1 MAGKAI
7 LRVFLI
13 LALVATAHLIRPFS
27 IKSITR
33 HALYSAR
40 SFRFVLPA
48 QLRDKFDHANYLA
61 VNLSDGWFEADEGIR
76 DFTRDM
82 AADLWFGPINV
93 QPLEEV
99 NKSATKPKPCQKKS
113 APAKRVNRPE
123 KRSVADSAAFSSMV
137 AITRLDEVSV
147 IELPPAQMLEAKMA
161 PVIPRCLIKLL
172 PSRINVPAP
181 IRSIEAV
188 FALRKRDCEKR
199 EASQKGRIAWIKDET
214 GVRSAIWVVEK
225 SAAEK
230 INLSVSKCEDQPAE
244 STAEEVEMDIIRTES
259 ATPRAAEESRAS
271 SFSAPFAKCAKDPN

>member
-1 MAGKAI
+1 
-7 LRVFLI
+7 
-13 LALVATAHLIRPFS
+13 
-27 IKSITR
+27 
-33 HALYSAR
+33 
-40 SFRFVLPA
+40 
-48 QLRDKFDHANYLA
+48 
-61 VNLSDGWFEADEGIR
+61 
-76 DFTRDM
+76 
-82 AADLWFGPINV
+82 
-93 QPLEEV
+93 
-99 NKSATKPKPCQKKS
+99 
-113 APAKRVNRPE
+113 
-123 KRSVADSAAFSSMV
+123 
-137 AITRLDEVSV
+137 V

-244 STAEEVEMDIIRTES
+244 STAEEVEMEIIRTES

-271 SFSAPFAKCAKDPN
+271 SFSAPFAKCAKDPQ

>member
-1 MAGKAI
+1 
-7 LRVFLI
+7 
-13 LALVATAHLIRPFS
+13 
-27 IKSITR
+27 
-33 HALYSAR
+33 
-40 SFRFVLPA
+40 
-48 QLRDKFDHANYLA
+48 
-61 VNLSDGWFEADEGIR
+61 
-76 DFTRDM
+76 
-82 AADLWFGPINV
+82 
-93 QPLEEV
+93 
-99 NKSATKPKPCQKKS
+99 
-113 APAKRVNRPE
+113 
-123 KRSVADSAAFSSMV
+123 MV
-137 AITRLDEVSV
+137 AITRLDKVSV

-244 STAEEVEMDIIRTES
+244 STAEEVEMEIIRTES

-271 SFSAPFAKCAKDPN
+271 SFSAPFAKCSKDPQ